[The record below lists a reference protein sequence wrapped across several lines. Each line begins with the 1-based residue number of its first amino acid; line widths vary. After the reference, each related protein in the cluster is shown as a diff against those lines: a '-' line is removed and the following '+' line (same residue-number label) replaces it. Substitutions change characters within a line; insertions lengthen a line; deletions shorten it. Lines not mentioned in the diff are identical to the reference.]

1 MNVLK
6 ISVIVPVY
14 NVAKYLRRCI
24 DSILS
29 QSFTDFEL
37 LLIDDG
43 SKDGS
48 GGICDE
54 YAAKDNRIR
63 VFHKENGGVSSARN
77 LGLDNA
83 KGEWIYFVDA
93 DDEIVPEAL
102 QTIFMGMDKQHDVV
116 LCGFEKC
123 RENGEVVFRYNG
135 DVFNKTLTKEEC
147 TYAVFIYDFYGY
159 YYLGWMWVWAFR
171 KELIKNHGLRFSEQ
185 IQVKED
191 TLFVVQYVCRCV
203 KSCFF
208 STKPIYRYYE
218 ASTGIMQLSKKR
230 FEPKYVTSFKAC
242 MEIYHEIRS
251 LYPANHPLSL
261 LAKHTV
267 WDRYYIIRGRMKEF
281 EYRDSE
287 LLSSLC
293 KQALEATGVKYVIQ
307 YQIERNKRRCKSF
320 IKRRLLK

>member
-1 MNVLK
+1 MIKLA
-6 ISVIVPVY
+6 IIVPIY
-14 NVAKYLRRCI
+14 NAAPYLRRCI

-29 QSFTDFEL
+29 QSFTDYEL

-48 GGICDE
+48 GSICDE
-54 YAAKDNRIR
+54 YAAKDSRIR

-83 KGEWIYFVDA
+83 QGEWIYFVDA
-93 DDEIVPEAL
+93 DDEVLPEAL
-102 QTIFMGMDKQHDVV
+102 QTISLGMDKQHDIV

-123 RENGEVVFRYNG
+123 HNKGEVVFRYNG
-135 DVFNKTLTKEEC
+135 DVFCKTLTKEEC
-147 TYAVFIYDFYGY
+147 AYAVFDYDFYGY
-159 YYLGWMWVWAFR
+159 YYLGWMCVWAFR
-171 KELIKNHGLRFSEQ
+171 KELVKNHGLRFSEQ

-191 TLFVVQYVCRCV
+191 TLFIAQYICRCV

-218 ASTGIMQLSKKR
+218 TSTSIMHLSKKR

-281 EYRDSE
+281 EYKDGE
-287 LLSSLC
+287 LLSSLSRL
-293 KQALEATGVKYVIQ
+293 AMENTGVMYSIL
-307 YQIERNKRRCKSF
+307 YQMERNKRRCKNF
-320 IKRRLLK
+320 IKRHLLK